1 LNANLVDWEELAKDD
16 VGNFYIGDF
25 GNNGN
30 ARTNQKIYII
40 PNPDSLSGD
49 SVNAQVINLSY
60 ADQPGFPPINS
71 RRHYDM
77 EAMIWYQDSLFL
89 FSKNRTNPFDG
100 YTRMY
105 KLPAVPGTY
114 AVSPVDSFY
123 TGPGPKEA
131 YWITGADMSPSG
143 EQLILQSY
151 DKMWLF
157 SCFNGSDFFGG
168 SIQQIGLSAF
178 GQYEGVS
185 FLNEETLYI
194 SNETSAFG
202 TAALNKVDI
211 SSVVITPFIDLGPDI
226 STLNSS
232 IMLNAGSQPNGST
245 YLWSNGT
252 TGQQTTIAN
261 SGTYW
266 VQVSNGSCTSSDTI
280 NVSFLCQGFASGVSG
295 TNIDCFGSQ
304 NGSIDL
310 TVVGGAPSYTYS
322 WSTGDTVQDLNN
334 LSAGVYSVD
343 LSDQNGCT
351 RQHTLT
357 ITEPAPLQIN
367 VSPIDLLCN
376 GSPTG
381 SIDLS
386 VSGGTQGYTFS
397 WSNGVTTE
405 DLSNIPAGTYSVQI
419 ADANNCVDSISQTI
433 SEPSPIVVGITP
445 SPTLCFGE
453 ANGSINLNVSGG
465 TPAYRFVWSNGDTT
479 QNISNLL
486 AGVYAVIITDANNC
500 PTSISDTIV
509 NAPPIGISLSSTD
522 ASCANVDD
530 GGIPPATMRSI
541 LPSST

>member
-1 LNANLVDWEELAKDD
+1 
-16 VGNFYIGDF
+16 
-25 GNNGN
+25 
-30 ARTNQKIYII
+30 
-40 PNPDSLSGD
+40 
-49 SVNAQVINLSY
+49 
-60 ADQPGFPPINS
+60 
-71 RRHYDM
+71 
-77 EAMIWYQDSLFL
+77 
-89 FSKNRTNPFDG
+89 
-100 YTRMY
+100 
-105 KLPAVPGTY
+105 
-114 AVSPVDSFY
+114 
-123 TGPGPKEA
+123 
-131 YWITGADMSPSG
+131 
-143 EQLILQSY
+143 
-151 DKMWLF
+151 
-157 SCFNGSDFFGG
+157 
-168 SIQQIGLSAF
+168 
-178 GQYEGVS
+178 
-185 FLNEETLYI
+185 
-194 SNETSAFG
+194 
-202 TAALNKVDI
+202 
-211 SSVVITPFIDLGPDI
+211 
-226 STLNSS
+226 
-232 IMLNAGSQPNGST
+232 GSQPNGST

-280 NVSFLCQGFASGVSG
+280 NVNFLCQGFASGVSG

-530 GGIPPATMRSI
+530 GSIDLMVAGGIPPYNFLWSNGDTTEDLNSLGAGNFVFVIT
-541 LPSST
+541 